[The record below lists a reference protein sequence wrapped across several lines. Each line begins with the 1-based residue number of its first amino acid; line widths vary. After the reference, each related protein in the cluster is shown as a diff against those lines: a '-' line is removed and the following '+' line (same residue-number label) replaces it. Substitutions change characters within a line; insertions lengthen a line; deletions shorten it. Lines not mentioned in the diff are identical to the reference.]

1 MLNDAVYEVIL
12 NPLSDQSPQTNR
24 SIKVEIKGVNPT
36 STWIPIAEEIYDT
49 IAWLPFSYA
58 DQKRDVSNLAQCIWN
73 DIVYWTQQ
81 SHQPL

>member
-1 MLNDAVYEVIL
+1 MGQITATRNLVATKVVRHAG
-12 NPLSDQSPQTNR
+12 Q

-36 STWIPIAEEIYDT
+36 STGIPKTEEIYDT

-58 DQKRDVSNLAQCIWN
+58 EQTTDVSNLAHCIWN
-73 DIVYWTQQ
+73 DLVYWTQQ